1 MSTPP
6 NPLRNPYFGELH
18 VHTAWSLDAFVL
30 ASLNGPDEAFRYAKG
45 EPARSSLNNAE
56 QNRLSRPLDF
66 AAVTEHVEWL
76 GEYGLIVDPDY
87 DPDDP
92 AARAIVD
99 RYRATR
105 VPGQDGRAG
114 DVHAMVEVV
123 ISGMVRPDPTRL
135 PVGELKEVLDAG
147 RTIWRRIVE
156 IAASHNE
163 PGRFTTLNGFEWTP
177 TPGGVNFHRVIIFR
191 GDDVPDLP
199 LSNYEATHPEQLW
212 DWLETAAGGP
222 GNAVAITHNA
232 NFSNGQMFNPSYSD
246 GREIDEAYA
255 RRRALWEPLTEIFQS
270 KGSSETT
277 SAVSPHDPFA
287 GFEIVASQ
295 AFAQL
300 SGSSGAAAGQMRW
313 GTVRGGLA
321 EGLRQ
326 QERIGVNPFPVG
338 FVGGNDGH
346 SWDAGQQR
354 GQGLDR
360 RERLPG

>member
-1 MSTPP
+1 MSTPA

-18 VHTAWSLDAFVL
+18 VHTAWSLDAFVI
-30 ASLNGPDEAFRYAKG
+30 AALNGPDEAFRYAKG

-56 QNRLSRPLDF
+56 ENRLSRPLDF
-66 AAVTEHVEWL
+66 AAVTEHAEWL

-87 DPDDP
+87 DPEDP

-99 RYRATR
+99 RYRASR
-105 VPGQDGRAG
+105 VPGEDGRAG

-156 IAASHNE
+156 IAASHND

-212 DWLETAAGGP
+212 EWLETAAGGP
-222 GNAVAITHNA
+222 DNAVAITHNA
-232 NFSNGQMFNPSYSD
+232 NFSNGQMFNPRYSD

-255 RRRALWEPLTEIFQS
+255 RRRALWEPLAEMFQS

-277 SAVSPHDPFA
+277 PAVSPHDQFA

-295 AFAQL
+295 AFQQV
-300 SGSSGAAAGQMRW
+300 SGATGAARA
-313 GTVRGGLA
+313 R
-321 EGLRQ
+321 
-326 QERIGVNPFPVG
+326 
-338 FVGGNDGH
+338 
-346 SWDAGQQR
+346 
-354 GQGLDR
+354 
-360 RERLPG
+360 